1 MYWEFIL
8 GSAVISAIISGV
20 IGIYISSRNN
30 KLEYITKERSEWREE
45 IRICA
50 EEIWDVSYQKTR
62 KICDRLKVRINA
74 FGKRVSNRYS
84 DDSHIWEVIGE
95 IEKGKCD
102 KQRLHQL
109 QSVLQEY
116 LSLLLK
122 WDWERS
128 KREVQGEKLRCIEYI
143 MWAISFATY
152 AVGLI
157 YEYFVQE
164 TQEASENG
172 VTVIGSLLIIALVIA
187 CFLFVD
193 KQMEEVYL
201 IIFVGHVVK
210 KQKKE
215 TDLWYMLV
223 NSFYAFGVFV
233 VGLVYGMVMYNITRE
248 LIGNISDILMMLMLV
263 SICLGVGAL
272 ISCVLWME
280 EFIERYYKYARAINK
295 IRGDLVE
302 RQQEDDHLLNE

>member
-20 IGIYISSRNN
+20 IGIYTSSRNN

-50 EEIWDVSYQKTR
+50 EELWDVSYQKTR

-116 LSLLLK
+116 LSLLYSLEAALWPESLSLRLDGLCFISAMDCDYGIITLK
-122 WDWERS
+122 Y
-128 KREVQGEKLRCIEYI
+128 GIGA
-143 MWAISFATY
+143 MWADIS
-152 AVGLI
+152 
-157 YEYFVQE
+157 
-164 TQEASENG
+164 AS
-172 VTVIGSLLIIALVIA
+172 AL
-187 CFLFVD
+187 
-193 KQMEEVYL
+193 Y
-201 IIFVGHVVK
+201 
-210 KQKKE
+210 
-215 TDLWYMLV
+215 
-223 NSFYAFGVFV
+223 
-233 VGLVYGMVMYNITRE
+233 
-248 LIGNISDILMMLMLV
+248 
-263 SICLGVGAL
+263 
-272 ISCVLWME
+272 
-280 EFIERYYKYARAINK
+280 
-295 IRGDLVE
+295 
-302 RQQEDDHLLNE
+302 